1 MKKVFLSVLS
11 VLLFAVFAYAEGPYA
26 PGRPSSAA
34 PPDAAGEYRIKDK
47 DGKTKY
53 IGETND
59 LKRRKKEH
67 ERSGK
72 IEEGEKFLWKKA
84 KPSATTEE
92 RRAHEKKK
100 IEQHQ
105 PYGNK
110 SKGGEGRKANKA
122 KDSKKLDLKS
132 E

>member
-11 VLLFAVFAYAEGPYA
+11 VLLFAVFAYAEGSYG
-26 PGRPSSAA
+26 PGRPSSAT
-34 PPDAAGEYRIKDK
+34 PPDAAGEYRIIDK

-53 IGETND
+53 IGETSNIS
-59 LKRRKKEH
+59 RRKKEH

-72 IEEGEKFLWKKA
+72 LEEGEKFLWKKA
-84 KPSATTEE
+84 NPSATTEE

-110 SKGGEGRKANKA
+110 SKGGEGRKA
-122 KDSKKLDLKS
+122 